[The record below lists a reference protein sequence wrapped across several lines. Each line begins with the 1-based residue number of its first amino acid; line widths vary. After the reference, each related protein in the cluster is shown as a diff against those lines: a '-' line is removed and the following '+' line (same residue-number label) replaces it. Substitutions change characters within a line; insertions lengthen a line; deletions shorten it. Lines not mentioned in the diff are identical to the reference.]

1 MQKTSRKCYFFRPFL
16 NPYSQS
22 SLFPPETF
30 SVNRHLQRHKNKSI
44 QYAAKVGEEGEAV
57 DQDGV
62 YLVLFNVASRLRG
75 KQKEKHWGKRNWS
88 NYKKLLKMFHSSD
101 LKPIQARTQFV
112 HEIILMNLNMQYGQG
127 C

>member
-44 QYAAKVGEEGEAV
+44 QYAAKVGEEGEATA
-57 DQDGV
+57 QDGV
-62 YLVLFNVASRLRG
+62 YLVLPKG
-75 KQKEKHWGKRNWS
+75 KQKGKQAQGED
-88 NYKKLLKMFHSSD
+88 KVAQLLKT
-101 LKPIQARTQFV
+101 PG
-112 HEIILMNLNMQYGQG
+112 NLPQQQQRL
-127 C
+127 